1 MPPLKPVFA
10 LKTLCVDALAST
22 LAAAFITVAGGQ
34 LCGAAKRL
42 VGRAKKTGGTRRPVT
57 RVSSS
62 ILTSNPI
69 SQVLKIQKYVGNG
82 IPKDRREKLLHQV
95 LLLVTEVMT
104 KLGKTRKIKKE
115 ESFGATVQ
123 RLGQAL
129 SYALNS
135 LLDPAITK
143 LNLTPVIHQSIKW
156 VSTCKLNNQN
166 PKETNEIDALK
177 VENMLIKIFGENA
190 PKLASLTS
198 IHWPHLVSGEVI
210 RIIGRHCRNLR
221 CLELAC
227 ECDATAAMNDVK
239 EDPAFARQEREL
251 VNSLGA
257 LYDRAP
263 GDFTGTKPSGCP
275 RLQVLV
281 LPRLDDEDGSL
292 ATHVAH
298 ALCSM
303 RELEYISGAPMLVS
317 LSMLRNQQHP
327 PQSLCLK
334 HLSDIDTYNRRP
346 MPDLS
351 YLKSIL
357 PNLNSIEL
365 IVSQGITRAVT
376 ENFPNIKSMKI
387 AQVDLHLSVRGFK
400 FLETLDINLE
410 FQVAWPLLL
419 SLSRS
424 RVKLKY
430 LTLRHSTFQVGQEHE
445 GSLLKFP
452 TLKSFTLV
460 RSSFIEYAAFRTL
473 VIGAPDLVTLSIT
486 LSDDRNYMV
495 DEFRDELISSI
506 APLLP
511 KLESFTAECQYKY
524 NLYNQLNC
532 ILTLDSINVLCTTC
546 PRLRFLGHLDV
557 WDLNDKEVNELS
569 DRVRTNNWDLQVI

>member
-1 MPPLKPVFA
+1 MHFFFFRKV
-10 LKTLCVDALAST
+10 
-22 LAAAFITVAGGQ
+22 I
-34 LCGAAKRL
+34 RL
-42 VGRAKKTGGTRRPVT
+42 SQQVT
-57 RVSSS
+57 RVTGS
-62 ILTSNPI
+62 ILTNNPA
-69 SQVLKIQKYVGNG
+69 SQVLKIQKYVGKG
-82 IPKDRREKLLHQV
+82 IPKDLRERLLHQV

-104 KLGKTRKIKKE
+104 RLGKTKTKKE
-115 ESFGATVQ
+115 ESCFGTTVQ
-123 RLGQAL
+123 RLGRAL
-129 SYALNS
+129 SYTLDS
-135 LLDPAITK
+135 LLDPAIIK
-143 LNLTPVIHQSIKW
+143 LDLTPLIHQSIKW

-166 PKETNEIDALK
+166 PKETSEIDTLK
-177 VENMLIKIFGENA
+177 VENMLIIIFGENA
-190 PKLASLTS
+190 PKLVSLIS
-198 IHWPHLVSGEVI
+198 IRWPHLVSGEVI

-263 GDFTGTKPSGCP
+263 GDFTGNKPAGCP
-275 RLQVLV
+275 KLQVLV
-281 LPRLDDEDGSL
+281 LPRMDDEDGSL
-292 ATHVAH
+292 ATHVTE
-298 ALCSM
+298 ALCSL
-303 RELEYISGAPMLVS
+303 RELEYISGVPMLVS
-317 LSMLRNQQHP
+317 LRMLRNRQHP
-327 PQSLCLK
+327 PQSLCLR

-351 YLKSIL
+351 YLTKLL
-357 PNLNSIEL
+357 PDLNSIEL
-365 IVSQGITRAVT
+365 LVSQGITRAVT
-376 ENFPNIKSMKI
+376 EKFPNVRTMKI
-387 AQVDLHLSVRGFK
+387 AQIDFHLSVRGFK

-410 FQVAWPLLL
+410 FQVAWPLLF

-445 GSLLKFP
+445 GSMLKFP
-452 TLKSFTLV
+452 TLESFTLV

-473 VIGAPDLVTLSIT
+473 VMGAPNLVTLSIT
-486 LSDDRNYMV
+486 LSDDRNYVV

-511 KLESFTAECQYKY
+511 RLESFTAECQYKY

-532 ILTLDSINVLCTTC
+532 ILTLDSVKVLCTSC
-546 PRLRFLGHLDV
+546 PHLRFLGHLDV
-557 WDLNDKEVNELS
+557 WDLNDKEVNDLN
-569 DRVRTNNWDLQVI
+569 DCVKANNWDLQVI